1 MGGQVWR
8 HWHARFLL
16 FFGGRED
23 QGFNGRA
30 GMATLAYEAFAF

>member
-1 MGGQVWR
+1 MGGQVRR

-16 FFGGRED
+16 FLSGREY

-30 GMATLAYEAFAF
+30 GMTTIACETFDF